1 MKTGNVKI
9 DYCEKRKRQG
19 KTNGIQA
26 GTNPPEKTKETEGK
40 IRTRKQRQAETN
52 SHDKHK
58 RAKRTKGTKSRS
70 QMSQTVRQ

>member
-9 DYCEKRKRQG
+9 DFCEKRKRQG

-52 SHDKHK
+52 SHDH
-58 RAKRTKGTKSRS
+58 S
-70 QMSQTVRQ
+70 QKNQGGKK